1 MYSLKSIISNT
12 NYNYYKDLDLI
23 DADHI
28 TNSNC
33 KSFIESYF
41 RKARKTFLTENALDS
56 LSNSYRA
63 VHSTITY
70 YLGAFIFKGI
80 KAQVNKKNLNINY
93 NTFLFVWF
101 LTALYHDY
109 YFCLEDNTQSLLDH
123 TSSKLQS
130 LKIKGLEAPFTPE
143 TLALYLN
150 YRNGKEHGISA
161 GLALYEA
168 LETNLNDILIG
179 GKKQDI
185 VGGLVW
191 KKSDLDLYAL
201 ASSIII
207 KHNIWFA
214 NEDRD
219 PSEIIEKYHN
229 KNLDQLIIKD
239 NSRQKYKDN
248 EFLFIFYIVDT
259 IDPIKIF
266 SKKMSVNNDE
276 FDFSDLLSS
285 IFISHS
291 NNTLKI
297 RYAKKYSSIY
307 EDTLKEALVMEK
319 WMALNIT
326 CDSNKYMISIKY
338 NI

>member
-1 MYSLKSIISNT
+1 MDSLKSIISNT
-12 NYNYYKDLDLI
+12 KYNYYKDLDLI
-23 DADHI
+23 VTDNI

-41 RKARKTFLTENALDS
+41 IKARKTFLTERALDS

-109 YFCLEDNTQSLLDH
+109 YFCLEDNTQPLLDH

-168 LETNLNDILIG
+168 LETNLNNILIG
-179 GKKQDI
+179 GKEQDI
-185 VGGLVW
+185 VGGLLW
-191 KKSDLDLYAL
+191 KKSDKNLYAL

-207 KHNIWFA
+207 KHNIWFV
-214 NEDRD
+214 NEERD
-219 PSEIIEKYHN
+219 LLSKIENYRRN
-229 KNLDQLIIKD
+229 DLYQLIIKD

-266 SKKMSVNNDE
+266 SKKMSIMNEDFN
-276 FDFSDLLSS
+276 FSDLLSS

-297 RYAKKYSSIY
+297 RYAKKYSCIY
-307 EDTLKEALVMEK
+307 EDTLKKAFNMEK

-326 CDSNKYMISIKY
+326 CDTNKYIISIKY